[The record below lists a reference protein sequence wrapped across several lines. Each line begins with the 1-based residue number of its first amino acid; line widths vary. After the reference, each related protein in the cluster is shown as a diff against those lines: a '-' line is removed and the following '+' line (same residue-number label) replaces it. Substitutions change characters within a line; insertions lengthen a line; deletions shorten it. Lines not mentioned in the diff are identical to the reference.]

1 MARNFLKACIFSIL
15 PELVKIL
22 GTSSIGDE
30 TFICSKVNQTFIKE
44 NFSNAFQNAC
54 NTARIKKLALEAINK
69 LQKMRDRKYIMIR
82 IHLFP
87 YIQNKFLILFAF
99 CFPSS
104 SIITSYI
111 VNKLLNFYPCSL
123 TKLINTQNFAT
134 K

>member
-1 MARNFLKACIFSIL
+1 MKHSSVVKLIKHLSKKTLAMHFKT
-15 PELVKIL
+15 LVIRQGL
-22 GTSSIGDE
+22 
-30 TFICSKVNQTFIKE
+30 
-44 NFSNAFQNAC
+44 
-54 NTARIKKLALEAINK
+54 KKLALEAINK

-111 VNKLLNFYPCSL
+111 VNKLLNFLSL
-123 TKLINTQNFAT
+123 
-134 K
+134 